1 MANVARDE
9 ENLWEQRLQPIWEKA
24 DGAVLLKVDRLC
36 GLHTAEQRRLI
47 RQALREI
54 KGDLNSIGIA
64 HIDGI
69 LALLDRPEGAG
80 RLQIPGLDI
89 CRSFEWLRIGQQ
101 EENKCARLDYSLE
114 FEAPAQV
121 VLPRTSQVLHI
132 ELIEASDSKAAIK
145 GYNEVSLL
153 DFERLRGPLTVR
165 NWRPG
170 DRYAPEGSEKKIKQ
184 LFQRDR
190 IPVWER
196 QGWPVM
202 TSGDKIV
209 WAKQFGAA
217 AEVAPDSG
225 TRTLLHIREESRVD
239 SHEPKRRSKASE
251 RRDTTG

>member
-1 MANVARDE
+1 V
-9 ENLWEQRLQPIWEKA
+9 WEKA
-24 DGAVLLKVDRLC
+24 NGAVLLKVDQLC
-36 GLHTAEQRRLI
+36 GLHAAEQRRVI
-47 RQALREI
+47 RGGLREI

-69 LALLDRPEGAG
+69 LALLDRQEGAG

-89 CRSFEWLRIGQQ
+89 RRSFEWLRIGKQ
-101 EENKCARLDYSLE
+101 EENKCVRRDYSLQ

-121 VLPRTSQVLHI
+121 ALPRSSQVLHI
-132 ELIEASDSKAAIK
+132 DLVEAWDSKATNK
-145 GYNEVSLL
+145 GYNEVSFL
-153 DFERLRGPLTVR
+153 DFERLRGPLAVR

-190 IPVWER
+190 IPIWER

-209 WAKQFGAA
+209 WAKQFGVA
-217 AEVAPDSG
+217 AEVAPSSA

-239 SHEPKRRSKASE
+239 SHEPKRRPKASE
-251 RRDTTG
+251 RRDSTG